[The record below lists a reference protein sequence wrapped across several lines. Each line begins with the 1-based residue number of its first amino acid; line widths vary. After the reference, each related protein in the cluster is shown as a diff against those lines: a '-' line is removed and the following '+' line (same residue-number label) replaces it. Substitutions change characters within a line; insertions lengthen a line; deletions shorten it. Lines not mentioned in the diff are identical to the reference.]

1 MGAEQIPRI
10 PQSACFHYLNEGAAN
25 IVYTIEVT
33 VPTPPGS
40 ILEAYS
46 PGTPPPE
53 ATESHLDQASCLDH
67 EFDDPKDLEAVEST
81 YCSCPFASL
90 QPSAWD
96 LFFTL
101 VRVTPP
107 SNHR

>member
-10 PQSACFHYLNEGAAN
+10 PQSACCVYLNEGAAN

-40 ILEAYS
+40 ILEAYG

-53 ATESHLDQASCLDH
+53 AIESHLDQASCLDH
-67 EFDDPKDLEAVEST
+67 ELDDPKDLEAVEST
-81 YCSCPFASL
+81 YFSSPFASL
-90 QPSAWD
+90 HPSAWD
-96 LFFTL
+96 PFFTL

-107 SNHR
+107 SNHS

>member
-10 PQSACFHYLNEGAAN
+10 PQSAYLVYLNEGAAN
-25 IVYTIEVT
+25 IVYKIEDT

-40 ILEAYS
+40 ILEAYG

-53 ATESHLDQASCLDH
+53 AIESHLAQASCLDH
-67 EFDDPKDLEAVEST
+67 ELDDPKDLEAVEST
-81 YCSCPFASL
+81 YYSYPFASL
-90 QPSAWD
+90 HPSACD
-96 LFFTL
+96 PFFTL
-101 VRVTPP
+101 VHVTPP